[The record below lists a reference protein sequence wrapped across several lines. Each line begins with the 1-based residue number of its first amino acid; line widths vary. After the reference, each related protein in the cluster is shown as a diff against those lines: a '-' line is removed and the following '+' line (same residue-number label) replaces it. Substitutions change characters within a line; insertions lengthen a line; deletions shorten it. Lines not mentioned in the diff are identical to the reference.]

1 MSITQKKAVS
11 RKSRREIPKKGRPV
25 HPDEM
30 AGFFLIRARRDG
42 SVLGDLLFCVI
53 EVFYAATLGNGWPD
67 CYKKQC
73 PAEIRVRSDMEREN
87 ISVDIIT
94 VHGHE
99 HVVVI
104 NGMAFELDPGMF
116 DPTIH
121 KIEWVAGQGVI
132 YWEDGRENTLFGK
145 DGYDVHIAPL
155 VRAFGEEQRR
165 VEDNVII
172 LDAERRQRTYATAKQ
187 RANLLSQIRE
197 VEEKM
202 ARSTQAILAAQLAG
216 KVPEGEDV
224 HHFLSNY
231 TRKLELRAQ
240 LATLDAD
247 M

>member
-1 MSITQKKAVS
+1 
-11 RKSRREIPKKGRPV
+11 
-25 HPDEM
+25 
-30 AGFFLIRARRDG
+30 
-42 SVLGDLLFCVI
+42 
-53 EVFYAATLGNGWPD
+53 
-67 CYKKQC
+67 
-73 PAEIRVRSDMEREN
+73 MEREN

-145 DGYDVHIAPL
+145 DGYDVHIAPV

-197 VEEKM
+197 VGGGKWPVPRRQSLRRSSPEKFPRVKTCTISFPTIPENWNSGRSSLRWM
-202 ARSTQAILAAQLAG
+202 RICNRLAPAR
-216 KVPEGEDV
+216 
-224 HHFLSNY
+224 
-231 TRKLELRAQ
+231 R
-240 LATLDAD
+240 
-247 M
+247 

>member
-1 MSITQKKAVS
+1 M
-11 RKSRREIPKKGRPV
+11 
-25 HPDEM
+25 
-30 AGFFLIRARRDG
+30 
-42 SVLGDLLFCVI
+42 
-53 EVFYAATLGNGWPD
+53 
-67 CYKKQC
+67 
-73 PAEIRVRSDMEREN
+73 
-87 ISVDIIT
+87 DIIT

-172 LDAERRQRTYATAKQ
+172 LDAERRQRTYATAKAGQ
-187 RANLLSQIRE
+187 P
-197 VEEKM
+197 VEPDP
-202 ARSTQAILAAQLAG
+202 RSRGKNGTFTQAILAAQLAG
-216 KVPEGEDV
+216 KVPG
-224 HHFLSNY
+224 
-231 TRKLELRAQ
+231 
-240 LATLDAD
+240 
-247 M
+247 

>member
-11 RKSRREIPKKGRPV
+11 RKSRREIPKKGRPA
-25 HPDEM
+25 HPDENGART
-30 AGFFLIRARRDG
+30 AGRRKTAFQG
-42 SVLGDLLFCVI
+42 RI
-53 EVFYAATLGNGWPD
+53 EVFYAATLGNGWLD
-67 CYKKQC
+67 CYKKRC

-240 LATLDAD
+240 LTTLDTD

>member
-11 RKSRREIPKKGRPV
+11 RKSRREIPKKGRPA
-25 HPDEM
+25 HPDENGART
-30 AGFFLIRARRDG
+30 AGRRKTAFQG
-42 SVLGDLLFCVI
+42 GI

-87 ISVDIIT
+87 SSVDIIT

-116 DPTIH
+116 DPAIH

-240 LATLDAD
+240 LTTLDTD

>member
-11 RKSRREIPKKGRPV
+11 RKSRREIPKKGRPA
-25 HPDEM
+25 HPDENGART
-30 AGFFLIRARRDG
+30 AGRRKTAFQG
-42 SVLGDLLFCVI
+42 GI

-99 HVVVI
+99 PVVVI

-240 LATLDAD
+240 LTTLDTD

>member
-11 RKSRREIPKKGRPV
+11 RKSRREIPKKGRPA
-25 HPDEM
+25 HPDENGART
-30 AGFFLIRARRDG
+30 AGRRKTAFKG
-42 SVLGDLLFCVI
+42 GI

-240 LATLDAD
+240 LTTLDTD

>member
-1 MSITQKKAVS
+1 MM
-11 RKSRREIPKKGRPV
+11 GRAPRDACYSVPV
-25 HPDEM
+25 VLPAPPLGMERSLGM
-30 AGFFLIRARRDG
+30 AG
-42 SVLGDLLFCVI
+42 
-53 EVFYAATLGNGWPD
+53 
-67 CYKKQC
+67 
-73 PAEIRVRSDMEREN
+73 
-87 ISVDIIT
+87 
-94 VHGHE
+94 
-99 HVVVI
+99 
-104 NGMAFELDPGMF
+104 
-116 DPTIH
+116 
-121 KIEWVAGQGVI
+121 
-132 YWEDGRENTLFGK
+132 
-145 DGYDVHIAPL
+145 PL

>member
-11 RKSRREIPKKGRPV
+11 RKSRREIPKKGRPA
-25 HPDEM
+25 HPDENGART
-30 AGFFLIRARRDG
+30 AGRRKTAFQG
-42 SVLGDLLFCVI
+42 GI

-202 ARSTQAILAAQLAG
+202 ARSTQATLAAQLAG

-240 LATLDAD
+240 LTTLDTD

>member
-11 RKSRREIPKKGRPV
+11 RKSRREIPKKGRPA
-25 HPDEM
+25 HPDENGART
-30 AGFFLIRARRDG
+30 AGRRKTAFQG
-42 SVLGDLLFCVI
+42 GI

-155 VRAFGEEQRR
+155 VRAFGEEQRL
-165 VEDNVII
+165 VETNVII

-240 LATLDAD
+240 LTTLDAD

>member
-1 MSITQKKAVS
+1 
-11 RKSRREIPKKGRPV
+11 
-25 HPDEM
+25 
-30 AGFFLIRARRDG
+30 
-42 SVLGDLLFCVI
+42 
-53 EVFYAATLGNGWPD
+53 
-67 CYKKQC
+67 
-73 PAEIRVRSDMEREN
+73 MEREN

-116 DPTIH
+116 DPAIH

-155 VRAFGEEQRR
+155 VRAFG
-165 VEDNVII
+165 
-172 LDAERRQRTYATAKQ
+172 AERRQRTYATAKQ

>member
-11 RKSRREIPKKGRPV
+11 RKSRREIPKKGRPA
-25 HPDEM
+25 HPDENGART
-30 AGFFLIRARRDG
+30 AGRRKTAFQG
-42 SVLGDLLFCVI
+42 GI
-53 EVFYAATLGNGWPD
+53 EVFYAATLGNGWLD
-67 CYKKQC
+67 CYKKRC

-240 LATLDAD
+240 LTTLDTD

>member
-11 RKSRREIPKKGRPV
+11 RKSRREIPKKGRPA
-25 HPDEM
+25 HPDENGART
-30 AGFFLIRARRDG
+30 AGRRKTAFQG
-42 SVLGDLLFCVI
+42 GI
-53 EVFYAATLGNGWPD
+53 EVFYAATLGNGCPD

-240 LATLDAD
+240 LTTLDTD

>member
-11 RKSRREIPKKGRPV
+11 RKSRREIPKKGRPA
-25 HPDEM
+25 HPDENGART
-30 AGFFLIRARRDG
+30 AGRRKTAFQG
-42 SVLGDLLFCVI
+42 GI

-121 KIEWVAGQGVI
+121 KIEWVAGQGGI

-165 VEDNVII
+165 VENNVII

-240 LATLDAD
+240 LTTLDAD

>member
-1 MSITQKKAVS
+1 MNITQKKAVS
-11 RKSRREIPKKGRPV
+11 RKSRREIPKKGRPA
-25 HPDEM
+25 HPDENGART
-30 AGFFLIRARRDG
+30 AGRRKTAFQG
-42 SVLGDLLFCVI
+42 GI

-240 LATLDAD
+240 LTTLDTD

>member
-11 RKSRREIPKKGRPV
+11 RKSRREIPKKGRPA
-25 HPDEM
+25 HPDEDGART
-30 AGFFLIRARRDG
+30 AGRRKTAFEG
-42 SVLGDLLFCVI
+42 GI

-240 LATLDAD
+240 LTTLDTD

>member
-11 RKSRREIPKKGRPV
+11 RKSRREIPKKGRPA
-25 HPDEM
+25 HPDENGART
-30 AGFFLIRARRDG
+30 AGRRKTAFQG
-42 SVLGDLLFCVI
+42 GI

-224 HHFLSNY
+224 HHFLYNY

>member
-11 RKSRREIPKKGRPV
+11 RKSRREIPKKGRPA
-25 HPDEM
+25 HPDENGART
-30 AGFFLIRARRDG
+30 AGRRKTAFQG
-42 SVLGDLLFCVI
+42 GI

-116 DPTIH
+116 DPAIH

-240 LATLDAD
+240 LTTLDTD

>member
-1 MSITQKKAVS
+1 MNITQKKAVS
-11 RKSRREIPKKGRPV
+11 RKSRREIPKKGRPA
-25 HPDEM
+25 HPDENGART
-30 AGFFLIRARRDG
+30 AGRRKTAFQG
-42 SVLGDLLFCVI
+42 GI

-240 LATLDAD
+240 LTTLDAD

>member
-11 RKSRREIPKKGRPV
+11 RKSRREIPKKGRPA
-25 HPDEM
+25 HPDENGART
-30 AGFFLIRARRDG
+30 AGRRKTAFQG
-42 SVLGDLLFCVI
+42 GI

-73 PAEIRVRSDMEREN
+73 PAEIRVRSDREREN

-240 LATLDAD
+240 LTTLDTD

>member
-11 RKSRREIPKKGRPV
+11 RKSRREIPKKGRPA
-25 HPDEM
+25 HPDENGART
-30 AGFFLIRARRDG
+30 AGRRKTAFQG
-42 SVLGDLLFCVI
+42 GI

-116 DPTIH
+116 DPAIH

-231 TRKLELRAQ
+231 ARKMELRAQ

>member
-1 MSITQKKAVS
+1 
-11 RKSRREIPKKGRPV
+11 
-25 HPDEM
+25 
-30 AGFFLIRARRDG
+30 
-42 SVLGDLLFCVI
+42 
-53 EVFYAATLGNGWPD
+53 
-67 CYKKQC
+67 
-73 PAEIRVRSDMEREN
+73 MEREN

-240 LATLDAD
+240 LATPPHGDSHMLNHRMTRPPVPQTGYGRLDAFGPNPGEQRHGVGNR
-247 M
+247 MGCGLGPLPFVPPPSHWCAVSKASPGEKKPRSEGA

>member
-11 RKSRREIPKKGRPV
+11 RKSRREIPKKGRPA
-25 HPDEM
+25 HPDENGART
-30 AGFFLIRARRDG
+30 AGRRKTAFQG
-42 SVLGDLLFCVI
+42 GI

-87 ISVDIIT
+87 ISVDLIT

-240 LATLDAD
+240 LTTLDTD

>member
-11 RKSRREIPKKGRPV
+11 RKSRREIPKKGRPA
-25 HPDEM
+25 HPDENGART
-30 AGFFLIRARRDG
+30 AGRRNTAVQG
-42 SVLGDLLFCVI
+42 GI

-240 LATLDAD
+240 LTTLDTD

>member
-1 MSITQKKAVS
+1 
-11 RKSRREIPKKGRPV
+11 
-25 HPDEM
+25 
-30 AGFFLIRARRDG
+30 
-42 SVLGDLLFCVI
+42 
-53 EVFYAATLGNGWPD
+53 
-67 CYKKQC
+67 
-73 PAEIRVRSDMEREN
+73 MEREN

-172 LDAERRQRTYATAKQ
+172 LDAERRQRTYATGQ
-187 RANLLSQIRE
+187 P
-197 VEEKM
+197 VEPDPRSRGKNGPFHTGNPCGA
-202 ARSTQAILAAQLAG
+202 AR
-216 KVPEGEDV
+216 
-224 HHFLSNY
+224 
-231 TRKLELRAQ
+231 RKSSRG
-240 LATLDAD
+240 
-247 M
+247 

>member
-11 RKSRREIPKKGRPV
+11 RKSRREIPKKGRPA
-25 HPDEM
+25 HPDENGART
-30 AGFFLIRARRDG
+30 AGRRKTAFQG
-42 SVLGDLLFCVI
+42 GI

-73 PAEIRVRSDMEREN
+73 PAEIRERSDLEREN
-87 ISVDIIT
+87 ISVDNIT

-216 KVPEGEDV
+216 KVPEGEEE
-224 HHFLSNY
+224 
-231 TRKLELRAQ
+231 TARKLELRAQ
-240 LATLDAD
+240 LTTLDTD

>member
-25 HPDEM
+25 HPDESGART
-30 AGFFLIRARRDG
+30 AGRRKTAFQG
-42 SVLGDLLFCVI
+42 GI

-132 YWEDGRENTLFGK
+132 YWEDGRENTLFISPRWLG
-145 DGYDVHIAPL
+145 
-155 VRAFGEEQRR
+155 RA
-165 VEDNVII
+165 
-172 LDAERRQRTYATAKQ
+172 
-187 RANLLSQIRE
+187 
-197 VEEKM
+197 
-202 ARSTQAILAAQLAG
+202 ARSRDGSRT
-216 KVPEGEDV
+216 
-224 HHFLSNY
+224 
-231 TRKLELRAQ
+231 
-240 LATLDAD
+240 

>member
-11 RKSRREIPKKGRPV
+11 RKSRREIPKKGRPA
-25 HPDEM
+25 HPDENGART
-30 AGFFLIRARRDG
+30 AGRRKTAFQG
-42 SVLGDLLFCVI
+42 GI

-73 PAEIRVRSDMEREN
+73 PAEIRVRSDMERGN

-240 LATLDAD
+240 LTTLDTD

>member
-1 MSITQKKAVS
+1 
-11 RKSRREIPKKGRPV
+11 
-25 HPDEM
+25 
-30 AGFFLIRARRDG
+30 
-42 SVLGDLLFCVI
+42 
-53 EVFYAATLGNGWPD
+53 
-67 CYKKQC
+67 
-73 PAEIRVRSDMEREN
+73 MEREN

-187 RANLLSQIRE
+187 RANLLS
-197 VEEKM
+197 
-202 ARSTQAILAAQLAG
+202 
-216 KVPEGEDV
+216 
-224 HHFLSNY
+224 LSNY

>member
-11 RKSRREIPKKGRPV
+11 RKSRREIPKKGRPA
-25 HPDEM
+25 HPDENGART
-30 AGFFLIRARRDG
+30 AGRRKTAFQG
-42 SVLGDLLFCVI
+42 GIV
-53 EVFYAATLGNGWPD
+53 VFYAATLGNGWPD

-240 LATLDAD
+240 LTTLDAD

>member
-1 MSITQKKAVS
+1 MNITKKKAVS
-11 RKSRREIPKKGRPV
+11 KKSRREIQKKGRPA
-25 HPDEM
+25 HPDETGART
-30 AGFFLIRARRDG
+30 AGRRKTAFQG
-42 SVLGDLLFCVI
+42 GI

-240 LATLDAD
+240 LTTLDTD